1 MINAFIICDE
11 KISSKNQCE
20 TLVSELRKKAK
31 IKCDYLIVKKKTFH
45 YLPNILIFFILNLIK
60 FVKLSKYKNYNLII
74 SCGRTAAPYNLLFS
88 KKNYTHNY
96 HILDP
101 YFSRDKFTNIIIPY
115 HDHKKMKIYKNTIF
129 TVGAL
134 SKQINHLKKAK
145 KLKVKKIISVL
156 IGGSGKS
163 SNLTI
168 EDIKGSVDI
177 LCKFKNKYIINYCFS
192 RRTPE
197 KIKNYIIK
205 HKYSSHICYS
215 EGDVNPY
222 PELLKSSNFFIVTQ
236 DSVGMISDVLN
247 TGKSIYIVELKNIKR
262 KLRDFSD
269 FLIKE
274 KYTRIFD
281 GNFQKSSY
289 KPLNEV
295 KRVADIIVENFTNDY
310 APKSIDLDTF

>member
-20 TLVSELRKKAK
+20 TLVSELRKKTK
-31 IKCDYLIVKKKTFH
+31 IKCDYLIIKKKIFH
-45 YLPNILIFFILNLIK
+45 YLPNILIFYILNLIK
-60 FVKLSKYKNYNLII
+60 FLKLSKHKNYNLII

-101 YFSRDKFTNIIIPY
+101 YFRRDKFTNIIIPY

-134 SKQINHLKKAK
+134 SKQINHLRKGKKTR
-145 KLKVKKIISVL
+145 VKKTISFL

-168 EDIKGSVDI
+168 EDINGCVDI
-177 LCKFKNKYIINYCFS
+177 LSKFESRYIINYCFS

-205 HKYSSHICYS
+205 HKYSSHFYYPKS
-215 EGDVNPY
+215 NLNPY
-222 PELLKSSNFFIVTQ
+222 AELLKSSNFFIVTQ

-247 TGKSIYIVELKNIKR
+247 TGKPIYIVELKNVKR

-274 KYTRIFD
+274 KYARVFD
-281 GNFQKSSY
+281 GSFQKPFY

-295 KRVADIIVENFTNDY
+295 KRVADLVVQNFTNDY
-310 APKSIDLDTF
+310 VPKSIDLDTF